1 MSLTIRH
8 KYKNFT
14 LLFRELKTAGK
25 SFIFAVCR
33 LTYDQVTSNLISLFK
48 HVLGLD
54 KQDLTKMSEFH
65 KMSFF
70 SGFPH
75 SKCVFSRLCE

>member
-25 SFIFAVCR
+25 SFIFAFCR
-33 LTYDQVTSNLISLFK
+33 LTYDHVTSSLIPQL
-48 HVLGLD
+48 LL
-54 KQDLTKMSEFH
+54 E
-65 KMSFF
+65 
-70 SGFPH
+70 
-75 SKCVFSRLCE
+75 

>member
-33 LTYDQVTSNLISLFK
+33 LTYDHVTSSLISLFPNAPALITRKIK
-48 HVLGLD
+48 H
-54 KQDLTKMSEFH
+54 
-65 KMSFF
+65 
-70 SGFPH
+70 
-75 SKCVFSRLCE
+75 SRDAQSNTGK